1 MMMKNESLK
10 QITIKLEKFLAGKK
24 LAYGNIDMISQN
36 SFSQI
41 TTIIIDDDKDITA
54 VFAEYLKSHGIT
66 TLGIGHD
73 GKSAVELYQKTK
85 PSVVFLDVMMP
96 DYDGFYGLEKIKQFD
111 LNARIIMVTADVTQE
126 THDRLMSLGAS
137 MIIHKPFEI
146 EEIIMM
152 INRITQLEV
161 MNN

>member
-1 MMMKNESLK
+1 MSN
-10 QITIKLEKFLAGKK
+10 
-24 LAYGNIDMISQN
+24 QN

-41 TTIIIDDDKDITA
+41 TTIIIDDDPGILT
-54 VFAEYLKSHGIT
+54 VFTEYLKLHGIV
-66 TLGIGHD
+66 TLGIGSD

-85 PSVVFLDVMMP
+85 PDIVFLDAIMP

-111 LNARIIMVTADVTQE
+111 PNARVIMITADLTQE
-126 THDRLMSLGAS
+126 THDRLVSLGAN

-146 EEIIMM
+146 EEILTM

-161 MNN
+161 VNN

>member
-1 MMMKNESLK
+1 MN
-10 QITIKLEKFLAGKK
+10 
-24 LAYGNIDMISQN
+24 SQ
-36 SFSQI
+36 SSSSQI
-41 TTIIIDDDKDITA
+41 TAIIIDDDKGITT
-54 VFAEYLKSHGIT
+54 VFREYLQIHGIT

-85 PSVVFLDVMMP
+85 PDIVFLDVIMQ

-111 LNARIIMVTADVTQE
+111 PNAQVIMVTADITRD
-126 THDRLMSLGAS
+126 THDRLVSLGAN

-146 EEIIMM
+146 EEILMV

-161 MNN
+161 IHN